1 MSYSMRNL
9 PKVMILDRDGTLIE
23 HVHHLVDPMKV
34 ALLANVG
41 QVLRSFSDRG
51 VKFVVVTNQSV
62 IERGLASV
70 HLVGEIHRV
79 IDNLLLEFGVRIE
92 AYYVCPHLAS
102 TSCLC
107 RKPRIQHGLSILQDF
122 SIQPSDVWVI
132 GDQESDMEFA
142 NNLGSTGI
150 KISAS
155 SSSESS
161 VASMEFKSW
170 SDFHLST
177 QKEFW

>member
-1 MSYSMRNL
+1 MSYSMKNL

-62 IERGLASV
+62 IERGLASAQ
-70 HLVGEIHRV
+70 LVGEIHRV

-107 RKPRIQHGLSILQDF
+107 RKPRIRHGLSILQEF
-122 SIQPSDVWVI
+122 SILPSAAWVI

-142 NNLGSTGI
+142 KNLGSEGI
-150 KISAS
+150 KLNPSNL
-155 SSSESS
+155 SEFS
-161 VASMEFKSW
+161 VASKQFSSW
-170 SDFHLST
+170 SDFHVST

>member
-1 MSYSMRNL
+1 MSQDLNSM
-9 PKVMILDRDGTLIE
+9 PKWMILDRDGTLIE
-23 HVHHLVDPMKV
+23 HVHHLVDQEKV
-34 ALLANVG
+34 RLLPNVG
-41 QVLRSFSDRG
+41 QVLKNFSEKG
-51 VKFVVVTNQSV
+51 VRFVVVTNQSV
-62 IERGLASV
+62 IGRGLASASTV
-70 HLVGEIHRV
+70 NDIHKV
-79 IDNLLLEFGVRIE
+79 IDVLLSEFGVRIE
-92 AYYVCPHLAS
+92 AYFVCPHLA
-102 TSCLC
+102 TALCLC

-150 KISAS
+150 KINAS